1 VFART
6 LPVPF
11 LTSTFT
17 LPITPSSVSLLTATI
32 FADAE
37 RSCVKVPAV
46 AGVEGM
52 LVLDGVLGGVLTPE
66 PVAPPVES
74 SRMICS

>member
-1 VFART
+1 M
-6 LPVPF
+6 
-11 LTSTFT
+11 
-17 LPITPSSVSLLTATI
+17 
-32 FADAE
+32 
-37 RSCVKVPAV
+37 KVPAV

-74 SRMICS
+74 SLMICSCFSIICCW